1 MQSHSVSPSHAAL
14 ADVPVPIAGAEPP
27 EPEDRRADLPGSV
40 VIKMDNKADSR
51 FFNIC
56 ERGIGKWKS
65 YGVIF

>member
-1 MQSHSVSPSHAAL
+1 VLPW
-14 ADVPVPIAGAEPP
+14 PIAGAEPP

-51 FFNIC
+51 LFNIC